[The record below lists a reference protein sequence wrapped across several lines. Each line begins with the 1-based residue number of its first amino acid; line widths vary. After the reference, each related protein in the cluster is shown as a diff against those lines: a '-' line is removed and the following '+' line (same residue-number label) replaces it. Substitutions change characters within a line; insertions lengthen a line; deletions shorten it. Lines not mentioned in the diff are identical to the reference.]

1 MRGSA
6 AESFSLFRLDDIA
19 DRLHRK
25 IYGRDIIP
33 PKEQMTRTPT
43 ASWTSQSA
51 DSSVSGSA
59 FLFNFSIMLSGDL
72 ILEQIYWTAW
82 NPDL

>member
-1 MRGSA
+1 
-6 AESFSLFRLDDIA
+6 
-19 DRLHRK
+19 
-25 IYGRDIIP
+25 
-33 PKEQMTRTPT
+33 MTRTPT